1 MTSTQ
6 RKDGR
11 EADVR
16 QLICVVDDDPSIS
29 RMLTRVITTLE
40 FDVEEFTS
48 AEELLQSGRIRDAA
62 CVILDV
68 DLPGMSGIELQQKLS
83 NDPEAVPVILISGRT
98 DEPMRERALGKGA
111 AAFFKK
117 PFKID
122 SILRTIQAFT
132 SLQNLRLR
140 PSFSR

>member
-98 DEPMRERALGKGA
+98 DEPMRARASGKGA

>member
-1 MTSTQ
+1 MTSDQ
-6 RKDGR
+6 RKNER

-29 RMLTRVITTLE
+29 RMLTRVISTLE
-40 FDVEEFTS
+40 FDVEGFTS
-48 AEELLQSGRIRDAA
+48 AEEFLQSGRIRDAA
-62 CVILDV
+62 CLILDV

-83 NDPEAVPVILISGRT
+83 NDPEAVPIILISGRT
-98 DEPMRERALGKGA
+98 DKPTRERASTTGA
-111 AAFFKK
+111 AAFYKK

-140 PSFSR
+140 PSFSG

>member
-1 MTSTQ
+1 MTSNQ
-6 RKDGR
+6 KKEER

-29 RMLTRVITTLE
+29 RMLSRVITTLD

-48 AEELLQSGRIRDAA
+48 AEEFLQSGRIRDAA
-62 CVILDV
+62 CLILDV

-83 NDPEAVPVILISGRT
+83 DDPQAVPVILISGRT
-98 DEPMRERALGKGA
+98 DEPARERASGKGA

-117 PFKID
+117 PFRID

-132 SLQNLRLR
+132 SLQDLQFR